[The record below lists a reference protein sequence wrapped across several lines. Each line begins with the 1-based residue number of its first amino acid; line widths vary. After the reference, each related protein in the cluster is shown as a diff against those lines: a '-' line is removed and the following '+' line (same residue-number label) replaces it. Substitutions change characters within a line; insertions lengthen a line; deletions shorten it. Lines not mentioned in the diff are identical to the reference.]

1 MTQAEKFP
9 KHVKSENLCL
19 ESMRLMVSR
28 WRDGK
33 EAAEEQRK
41 EVGGEKARG
50 GPELWI
56 TPACLVN

>member
-28 WRDGK
+28 WRDG
-33 EAAEEQRK
+33 EEAEEQRK

-50 GPELWI
+50 GLNSGSLL
-56 TPACLVN
+56 PAL